1 MGQQRIIYTLET
13 LLARCDEVGECMEW
27 TGYYNS
33 TGHPFLRHDGA
44 QWLARR
50 LAYVLNGG
58 HLPVGYVLA
67 NGCGNPRCILPAHSI
82 KETKTTHLKNLSKT
96 GRNSGMVRLAN
107 LAATHR
113 ARHARPGMT
122 MELARALRT
131 EPGTI
136 TDKAK
141 RHNLPLKMVSKIVR
155 GDAWKEYSHPF
166 AGLLHPPQPRP

>member
-33 TGHPFLRHDGA
+33 TGHPFLRHDGG

-58 HLPVGYVLA
+58 HLPAGYVLA
-67 NGCGNPRCILPAHSI
+67 NGCGNPRCILPAHCI
-82 KETKTTHLKNLSKT
+82 KETKTTHLANLSKIGKT
-96 GRNSGMVRLAN
+96 GGIPR
-107 LAATHR
+107 LAATLHP
-113 ARHARPGMT
+113 RPGMT

-141 RHNLPLKMVSKIVR
+141 RHHLPLDVVSDVVQ
-155 GDAWKEYSHPF
+155 GDAWKQYSHPF
-166 AGLLHPPQPRP
+166 AGLLHPPQPRH